1 MKIFKYILPAVICSS
16 GILSGCG
23 SHECSVS
30 VVDRPYTEEVNV
42 NYTSGRSPLV
52 KKNFIKLPVG
62 DVRPEGWVRRCLE
75 LQKDGLSGHLGE
87 ISPWLEKEG
96 NAWLND
102 KGDHGWEEVPY
113 WLKGY
118 GDLAYILG
126 DSDMI
131 AEAKV
136 WIEGVLASRRE
147 DGFFGPENVVDGKPE
162 LWAHMIMLWCLQSYY
177 EYSEDSRVIDLM
189 TGFFRWELN
198 LPDDVFLESYW
209 ENSRGGDNLLSVLWL
224 YDRTGDEFLL
234 ELAEKI
240 HRNTADWAQPSSL
253 PNWHNVNVAQGFRE
267 PAEYYMLTAD
277 SSMLAAS
284 YNSFSLIR
292 RTFGQVPGGMYG
304 ADENARMGY
313 IDPRQGVETCGMVE
327 QMASDEIMLRMTGD
341 PFWAENC
348 EDVAFNSYPAALMPD
363 FKSLRYITCPNHTVS
378 DAKDYHPAIENR
390 GPYLAMNPFSSRCCQ
405 HNHAF
410 GWPYFAENLI
420 LATQDNGVA
429 AAIYS
434 ACTANVKVAD
444 GRDIVLREETR
455 YPFEE
460 DILFTVETDGDV
472 RFPFYLRIP
481 SWTEKASV
489 YVNGEKIS
497 AAPEAGSYL
506 RIERL
511 WKDGDQV
518 SVSFP
523 MSLTMRRWQVN
534 RGSVSVN
541 YGPLTLS
548 LKIDERYEKVN
559 SEETTIL
566 DAAWQEDADPEK
578 WPSWVIYPDSDWNY
592 ALSLPQGEA
601 SLKDIEIVR
610 REWPEDD
617 YPFTLQSVPVEF
629 KATGRKIPAWK
640 SDPTG
645 LCGVLPPEDAFAAEP
660 EPIELV
666 PMGAARLRISAFP
679 YSE

>member
-1 MKIFKYILPAVICSS
+1 MKIFKNILPAVICIS
-16 GILSGCG
+16 GVLSGCG
-23 SHECSVS
+23 SQECSIS
-30 VVDRPYTEEVNV
+30 VVDRPYTDELNV
-42 NYTSGRSPLV
+42 NYTPGRSPLV

-75 LQKDGLSGHLGE
+75 LQKDGLSGNLGE
-87 ISPWLEKEG
+87 ISVWLEKEG

-102 KGDHGWEEVPY
+102 RGDHGWEEVPY

-118 GDLAYILG
+118 GNLAYILG

-131 AEAKV
+131 AETGT

-147 DGFFGPENVVDGKPE
+147 DGFFGPENMVDGKPE

-198 LPDDVFLESYW
+198 LPDDEFLESYW

-240 HRNTADWAQPSSL
+240 HRNTADWARPSSL

-292 RTFGQVPGGMYG
+292 RTFGQVPGGMFG

-410 GWPYFAENLI
+410 GWPYFAEHLI

-460 DILFTVETDGDV
+460 DILFTVGTDGDV

-481 SWTEKASV
+481 SWTENASV
-489 YVNGEKIS
+489 YVNGEKIC
-497 AAPEAGSYL
+497 AAPAAGSYL

-559 SEETTIL
+559 SEETTIF

-592 ALSLPQGEA
+592 ALYLPQGEA
-601 SLKDIEIVR
+601 SLKNIEIVR

>member
-1 MKIFKYILPAVICSS
+1 MKIFKYMLTAVICSS

-23 SHECSVS
+23 SQECSVS
-30 VVDRPYTEEVNV
+30 VMDRPYTDEVNV

-131 AEAKV
+131 AEARV

-348 EDVAFNSYPAALMPD
+348 EDVAFNSFPAALMPD

-410 GWPYFAENLI
+410 GWPYFAEHLI

-566 DAAWQEDADPEK
+566 DAAWQKDADPEK

-601 SLKDIEIVR
+601 SLKDIGIVR